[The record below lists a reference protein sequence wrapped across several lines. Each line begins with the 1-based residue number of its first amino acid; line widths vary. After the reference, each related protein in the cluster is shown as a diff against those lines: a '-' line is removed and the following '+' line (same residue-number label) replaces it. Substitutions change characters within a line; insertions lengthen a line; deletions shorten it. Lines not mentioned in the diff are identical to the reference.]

1 MLVDTSEV
9 SPGHR
14 GSFTSAFSPRVL
26 GIHYSTADSNLGGY
40 SFEVRI
46 ANFDLLSGRFKESLV
61 RVLLE
66 GHQVR
71 EIAPELSEDALGVD
85 RVGDIKIFAVAD
97 AHHGFRSS
105 ESIETWDSMFPARS

>member
-85 RVGDIKIFAVAD
+85 RVGDMEIFAVAD